1 MVKAVDRNRI
11 AVLLVLIRLN
21 SGHPFE
27 IFVYMYVSVCILVK
41 WLVSHSML
49 QGFGAESRSKVE
61 VHVNTQ
67 GCVAS
72 AHCTGFGSWKW
83 QSSNSNY
90 CTLKLVMVSLCV
102 NVLT

>member
-27 IFVYMYVSVCILVK
+27 IFVYMHVSVCIFLVK

-61 VHVNTQ
+61 VHVNTTVP
-67 GCVAS
+67 VAELS
-72 AHCTGFGSWKW
+72 KDLELFR
-83 QSSNSNY
+83 Y
-90 CTLKLVMVSLCV
+90 
-102 NVLT
+102 VLFCSIQV

>member
-61 VHVNTQ
+61 VHVNTTVL
-67 GCVAS
+67 VAELS
-72 AHCTGFGSWKW
+72 KDLELFR
-83 QSSNSNY
+83 Y
-90 CTLKLVMVSLCV
+90 
-102 NVLT
+102 VLFCSIQV

>member
-27 IFVYMYVSVCILVK
+27 IFVYMYVSVCIFLVK

-61 VHVNTQ
+61 VYVNTTVP
-67 GCVAS
+67 VAELS
-72 AHCTGFGSWKW
+72 KDLELFR
-83 QSSNSNY
+83 Y
-90 CTLKLVMVSLCV
+90 
-102 NVLT
+102 VLFCSIQV

>member
-27 IFVYMYVSVCILVK
+27 IFVYMYVSVCIFLVK

-61 VHVNTQ
+61 KSMSTRL
-67 GCVAS
+67 CLL
-72 AHCTGFGSWKW
+72 
-83 QSSNSNY
+83 QSSVKTLNY
-90 CTLKLVMVSLCV
+90 LGMYFSALYKCS
-102 NVLT
+102 

>member
-61 VHVNTQ
+61 VHVNTTVPVVVVKTLNYL
-67 GCVAS
+67 GMYFS
-72 AHCTGFGSWKW
+72 ALYKCS
-83 QSSNSNY
+83 
-90 CTLKLVMVSLCV
+90 
-102 NVLT
+102 